1 MLRRWLYRKVYGPSH
16 YITRL
21 EYECLLDD
29 WTNRPFL
36 LVFWMVLEGSRSVCL
51 KRDLGLRRSKL
62 RRRRLKGKDG
72 EGRGGGG
79 GGVVCGREVKEGGL
93 SWRIMG
99 HCFDQQAPLSCPFFI
114 LSPLSPE
121 KCLKSCVCVCDDY
134 MHGGISAFN
143 QPLAVIDLLCV
154 LLATACGKVACM
166 CVSLCVYMLLLRMYC
181 MHY

>member
-1 MLRRWLYRKVYGPSH
+1 
-16 YITRL
+16 
-21 EYECLLDD
+21 
-29 WTNRPFL
+29 
-36 LVFWMVLEGSRSVCL
+36 MVLEGSRSVCL

-62 RRRRLKGKDG
+62 RRMRLKGKDG

-154 LLATACGKVACM
+154 LLATDVWQSGMYVCEFVRVHVVATYVLYALLEHLCRVPHGQM
-166 CVSLCVYMLLLRMYC
+166 YILNVSYGGHRGIEVPIK
-181 MHY
+181 